1 LKDLEKTGYRRQVH
15 LKKIKG
21 LFIVSLK
28 SMMSGDMKTG
38 KGEIVAYNKTPII
51 SNLWACTKTSTFG
64 FITRIFCIEFS

>member
-1 LKDLEKTGYRRQVH
+1 VKKLGISRRQVH

-28 SMMSGDMKTG
+28 SMMSGDMKNR
-38 KGEIVAYNKTPII
+38 KRRNRRIHQTPII

-64 FITRIFCIEFS
+64 FIMDILYGC